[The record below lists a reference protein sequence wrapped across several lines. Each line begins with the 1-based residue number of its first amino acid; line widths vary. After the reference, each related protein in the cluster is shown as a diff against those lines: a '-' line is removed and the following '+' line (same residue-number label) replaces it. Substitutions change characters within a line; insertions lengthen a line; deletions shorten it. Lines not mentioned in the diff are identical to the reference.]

1 MNFSFGEHLL
11 HEREI
16 AEQLQA
22 RQSSQL
28 HKYSRFHH
36 KRESKQTHART
47 TIQGHTGPTTHG
59 ATQYTPRAR
68 YRKALACTH
77 HTTRVITVQE
87 RHSRRLN
94 SLLPP
99 SKCTVRTKDAGSS
112 YALLASKAW
121 NTSVRVTIPACQKK
135 TWLCMCTELCAV
147 FCSHWDFMHLRLPV
161 GIREWEQVKSDS

>member
-1 MNFSFGEHLL
+1 MFPHGQPSHMFLKTKPYIHAKTIKVQMNFSFGEHLL

-121 NTSVRVTIPACQKK
+121 NTSVRVTIPITC
-135 TWLCMCTELCAV
+135 C
-147 FCSHWDFMHLRLPV
+147 CSFTT
-161 GIREWEQVKSDS
+161 GIL